1 MLNFHNEVISEG
13 TGRLEFTTVVGIEG
27 NNSDGAELQYG
38 CKNVLR
44 EKPRLRRKTHAL
56 VKK

>member
-1 MLNFHNEVISEG
+1 MRRYHNEAISEG
-13 TGRLEFTTVVGIEG
+13 TGRLEFTTAVGLEG

-44 EKPRLRRKTHAL
+44 EKPRLRRKTRAL

>member
-1 MLNFHNEVISEG
+1 MRHCHNEVISEG
-13 TGRLEFTTVVGIEG
+13 TGRLEFTTVVGLEG

-44 EKPRLRRKTHAL
+44 EKPRLRRKNTRTR
-56 VKK
+56 